1 MTIAVRLTNSGGKNI
16 LVNVFFSIILR
27 GEHTRVS
34 ALVCFGIIPI
44 FQQINYHNQRFMETG
59 YKEPGYKEPGYK
71 NVSLLFIVIL
81 GFVVMGFFK
90 TYFGL
95 FPSFHNVTLIQH
107 IHGLLFTVWFVLL
120 IVQPLLIRYGKY
132 RAHRIIGRF
141 TYVLV
146 PCIII
151 SIHFIAREAY
161 LNAVAAHL
169 PRHTILANTYFQV
182 YQIFDFAV
190 LYLLAILNTH
200 RTPYHMRYV
209 IATSLAI
216 AGAGLRR
223 FFAHDL
229 GMDGSDAL
237 LYGFIVPD
245 LFLLGLILYDK
256 IKGQNSRAYVIAL
269 IILTVSHYSFYFLPE
284 SALWQS
290 VAGYFVRFF

>member
-1 MTIAVRLTNSGGKNI
+1 
-16 LVNVFFSIILR
+16 
-27 GEHTRVS
+27 
-34 ALVCFGIIPI
+34 
-44 FQQINYHNQRFMETG
+44 METPF
-59 YKEPGYKEPGYK
+59 KEAGHTETGYK
-71 NVSLLFIVIL
+71 NVSLLFIVIFI
-81 GFVVMGFFK
+81 FVVLGFFK

-95 FPSFHNVTLIQH
+95 FPSFNKVTAIQH
-107 IHGLLFTVWFVLL
+107 IHGLLFTTWFVLL

-161 LNAVAAHL
+161 LNAVAAHV
-169 PRHTILANTYFQV
+169 PREDVLAGTYFQV

-190 LYLLAILNTH
+190 LYLLAVLNV
-200 RTPYHMRYV
+200 RNTPAHMRYM

-223 FFAHDL
+223 FFEHDF
-229 GMDGSDAL
+229 GMGGGDAV
-237 LYGFIVPD
+237 LYGFLVPD
-245 LFLLGLILYDK
+245 LFLAGLIVYDK
-256 IKGQNSRAYVIAL
+256 IKGQTSRAYVIAL
-269 IILTVSHYSFYFLPE
+269 IILAVSHYSLYFLPH